1 MHEVMNC
8 RQAHP
13 SSSPKCALG
22 IHYLISGMAQSDAGR
37 SEGKEGITRVWAKVN
52 STNRDHVKRAHW
64 ALGLCRSEA
73 NSVLRICAKC
83 GSQNLTVLLK

>member
-1 MHEVMNC
+1 MLMHEVMNC

-22 IHYLISGMAQSDAGR
+22 IRYLISGMAQSDAGR

-52 STNRDHVKRAHW
+52 STNTDHVKRAHW
-64 ALGLCRSEA
+64 ALGLSQSEA
-73 NSVLRICAKC
+73 NSVL
-83 GSQNLTVLLK
+83 